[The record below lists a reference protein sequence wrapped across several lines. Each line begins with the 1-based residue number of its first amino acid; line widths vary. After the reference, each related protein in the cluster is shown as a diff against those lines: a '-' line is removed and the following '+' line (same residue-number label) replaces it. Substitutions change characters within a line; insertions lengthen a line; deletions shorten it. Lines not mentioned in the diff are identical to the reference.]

1 MPPSDTNT
9 AARPNSTGIT
19 LDDYADDSRWVAW
32 RQDWKVNEDGTRTKT
47 KVLTLLCGD
56 KAVGKSSVGLPFLR
70 LMPKII
76 LNASRIVAG
85 IGKGVAA
92 SVPEHVAMHGEAY
105 LGLGR

>member
-47 KVLTLLCGD
+47 KVPYDPNNNRKAQVPANPDTFGTLREAETRWPTLRARAVDGVGGVGIARGD
-56 KAVGKSSVGLPFLR
+56 AEGAR
-70 LMPKII
+70 
-76 LNASRIVAG
+76 
-85 IGKGVAA
+85 
-92 SVPEHVAMHGEAY
+92 
-105 LGLGR
+105 